1 MIQAVLLDLDGTVYQ
16 SGRAIP
22 GAVETVERL
31 REAEFPLRFVT
42 NTTNKPRSV
51 VLERLQALGF
61 EASVS
66 EIVTAPVA
74 AASWLCERGI
84 SRISPFLVNATLED
98 FEGFEIV
105 ETEPKAV
112 LVGDLG
118 EAWNFVKL
126 NEAFQLLNEGARLVA
141 LQKNRYW
148 RKGEDLTL
156 DAGPFVAALEYAAGV
171 EAVVVGKPEPAFFCS
186 ALSALGVEPE
196 NAIMVGDDL
205 DSDVVGARNAG
216 LIGVAVRTGKWQDED
231 ENRAKEL
238 ADDVLDSVADLPAWL
253 GVE

>member
-1 MIQAVLLDLDGTVYQ
+1 MLLDLDGTVYQ
-16 SGRAIP
+16 SGQAIP
-22 GAVETVERL
+22 GAVEAVKRL
-31 REAEFPLRFVT
+31 RGANLPVRFVT
-42 NTTNKPRSV
+42 NTTNKPRSI

-74 AASWLCERGI
+74 AASWLREQGI

-105 ETEPKAV
+105 ETEPEAV

-118 EAWNFVKL
+118 ERWTFEKL
-126 NEAFQLLNEGARLVA
+126 NHAFQLLNVGARFVA

-148 RKGEDLTL
+148 RKREELVL

-171 EAVVVGKPEPAFFCS
+171 EAVVVGKPEKAFFQS
-186 ALSALGVEPE
+186 ALSSLGVEPE
-196 NAIMVGDDL
+196 NTIMVGDDL
-205 DSDVVGARNAG
+205 DSDVAGARKAG
-216 LIGVAVRTGKWQDED
+216 LLGVAVRTGKWQDED
-231 ENRAKEL
+231 ENRAKAL
-238 ADDVLDSVADLPAWL
+238 ADDVLDSVADLPSWL
-253 GVE
+253 GVG